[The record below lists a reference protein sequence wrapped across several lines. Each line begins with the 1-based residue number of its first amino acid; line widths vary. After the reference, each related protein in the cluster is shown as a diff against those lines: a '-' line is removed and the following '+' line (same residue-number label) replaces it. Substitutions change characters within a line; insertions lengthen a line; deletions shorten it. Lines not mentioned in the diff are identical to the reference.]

1 MTNLFVQQ
9 QEFVLFAIKQTVLV
23 LDYLDIP
30 FNNGVLISWNF
41 IFAATKPTYTFT
53 FPISYNVTHPGVIV
67 QAASS
72 FTTYHLSRGTV
83 TVTVDDINAVDNWN
97 IICIGY

>member
-1 MTNLFVQQ
+1 M
-9 QEFVLFAIKQTVLV
+9 LV

-72 FTTYHLSRGTV
+72 STTYRLSRGTV